1 MKNVQDKSPLDIAK
15 ERWRESL
22 NSNDGKKKEV
32 LEYVLHE
39 MDCTLPIL
47 PDDDDD
53 DQDDKHDDEAD
64 EDDEHYEDDDDDF

>member
-32 LEYVLHE
+32 LEYVLH
-39 MDCTLPIL
+39 
-47 PDDDDD
+47 
-53 DQDDKHDDEAD
+53 
-64 EDDEHYEDDDDDF
+64 